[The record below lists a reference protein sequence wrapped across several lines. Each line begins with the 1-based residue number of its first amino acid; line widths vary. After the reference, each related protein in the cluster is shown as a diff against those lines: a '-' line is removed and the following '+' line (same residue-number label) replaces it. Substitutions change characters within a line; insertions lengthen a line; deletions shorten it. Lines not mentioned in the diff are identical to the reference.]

1 MKLKTIKLTNFRGVE
16 NLEIPF
22 DGKSTI
28 LFGINGVGKSSVLR
42 AVDLI
47 YANIIARLTASKKL
61 AELQY
66 DDISYG
72 RSKAIIEAV
81 FSFYDGS
88 QCRYARSIHRALG
101 RKHKPE
107 ELKNLAE
114 EFEACYVEKG
124 YDDGNGNWTN
134 PEDTKNM
141 PVFVNYGVNR
151 LVLAV
156 PVKAA
161 DKESYT
167 KLHAFDK
174 AIESKID
181 FKSLFIWFGNQEDI
195 ENQDKVRKSAD
206 YEDRSLAAVKEA
218 IQLKSYRSFIGW
230 DANVILEE
238 VMNTSSVNQQV
249 KEQVAEM
256 FAYIADKQYDKAV
269 ADMLE

>member
-1 MKLKTIKLTNFRGVE
+1 M
-16 NLEIPF
+16 
-22 DGKSTI
+22 
-28 LFGINGVGKSSVLR
+28 
-42 AVDLI
+42 
-47 YANIIARLTASKKL
+47 
-61 AELQY
+61 
-66 DDISYG
+66 
-72 RSKAIIEAV
+72 
-81 FSFYDGS
+81 
-88 QCRYARSIHRALG
+88 
-101 RKHKPE
+101 
-107 ELKNLAE
+107 
-114 EFEACYVEKG
+114 
-124 YDDGNGNWTN
+124 
-134 PEDTKNM
+134 
-141 PVFVNYGVNR
+141 
-151 LVLAV
+151 LAV

-161 DKESYT
+161 DREVYT
-167 KLHAFDK
+167 KLCAFDK

-181 FKSLFIWFGNQEDI
+181 FKSLFIWFRNQEDI